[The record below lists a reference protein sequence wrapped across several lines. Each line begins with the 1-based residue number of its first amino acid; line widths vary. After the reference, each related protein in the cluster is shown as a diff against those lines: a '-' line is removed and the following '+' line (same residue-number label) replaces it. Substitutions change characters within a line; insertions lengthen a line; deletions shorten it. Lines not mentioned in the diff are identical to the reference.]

1 MLAYLK
7 NRKSIHLLLF
17 LLVLILQ
24 VTVFVFWFN
33 QKSDENDLAES
44 FEKTSKQN
52 LLYAYSNEVTKNYF
66 DAENSFMEYLHDYTP
81 NSLVDYKNSLV
92 KMTMYLDSLNHLI
105 KIDKDFS
112 KNIAI
117 KEGKEKQII
126 KLRKQLDSLIKD
138 RIMPLSEKDPEIF
151 YLKNYDSKKVLNSI
165 EYDTLQSKDSIVKK
179 GFFTRVRNA
188 MTGKYDVQKE
198 KVQISM
204 KMSFGKTVKIGSPE
218 EQMLNIFNSTKN
230 HYQKEFGILRNTY
243 SNLRETDKELMIVNK
258 KILQNSQDIILLY
271 NESVQNSNR
280 KQFEDALVNLKNKRS
295 LIILLISSM
304 GICTI
309 LIFGY
314 SIYSYNHEKDLASS
328 KAEAEKNIEFKN
340 RIIGMLSHEMRSPL
354 SIISN
359 ITHKMIGLKKDK
371 SDSDNDL
378 KLLNFTSNSLN
389 ITVNQILEFF
399 KNENGKLTAYN
410 SKVNLKNEIESILG
424 SLNALADA
432 KKIDLIST
440 IDDSLQTEIWA
451 DKGKVHQLFY
461 NIIGNALKFTSKGN
475 ITVSCN
481 FTTIE
486 EKIRF
491 DVKIK
496 DTGVGIPKEDL
507 EKIFEKYY
515 QSIHSKEQ
523 ISFGAG
529 LGLNLC
535 KEIVELYNG
544 QISVLS
550 EINKGTEIDFYLIL
564 DKADETQQSSKEKLR
579 HYFNDRQIK
588 VAIIDDDL
596 MVTAIL
602 KKILSEAN
610 FHISSFNSDVSLKS
624 YLEKENVD
632 LILTDLQI
640 ANISGVELIKE
651 IRTMKN
657 ENAKASIIIVTG
669 DASINETS
677 LEKMQADE
685 IVTKPV
691 NKEELYAKILKIL
704 DLK

>member
-1 MLAYLK
+1 MPANLK

-17 LLVLILQ
+17 LLVLLLQ
-24 VTVFVFWFN
+24 AAVLIFWFN
-33 QKSDENDLAES
+33 QKNDENDLSES

-52 LLYAYSNEVTKNYF
+52 LLYTYTNEVTKNYF
-66 DAENSFMEYLHDYTP
+66 NAENSFIEYLHDYTP
-81 NSLVDYKNSLV
+81 NSLLDYRNSLE
-92 KMTMYLDSLNHLI
+92 KMTIYLDSLNSLI

-112 KNIAI
+112 KNIDL
-117 KEGKEKQII
+117 KKGKEKQII

-138 RIMPLSEKDPEIF
+138 RILPLSEKGPELF
-151 YLKNYDSKKVLNSI
+151 YLKNYDSKNVLNSI
-165 EYDTLQSKDSIVKK
+165 EYDTIQSTDSLQKK

-188 MTGKYDVQKE
+188 MTGKYEIQKE
-198 KVQISM
+198 KLQISM
-204 KMSFGKTVKIGSPE
+204 KMSFGKTVKTGSPE
-218 EQMLNIFNSTKN
+218 EQMFNIFNSTRN
-230 HYQKEFGILRNTY
+230 HYQKEFGTLRNTY

-271 NESVQNSNR
+271 NESVQNLNK
-280 KQFEDALVNLKNKRS
+280 KQFEDALNNLKNKRS
-295 LIILLISSM
+295 LILILISSM
-304 GICTI
+304 GVCTL

-314 SIYSYNHEKDLASS
+314 SIYSYNYEKNLTSS
-328 KAEAEKNIEFKN
+328 KVAAEKNLEFKN

-354 SIISN
+354 NIISN
-359 ITHKMIGLKKDK
+359 ITHKLIGIKKEK
-371 SDSDNDL
+371 NDSEKEL

-389 ITVNQILEFF
+389 ITVNQILEFI

-410 SKVNLKNEIESILG
+410 SKVNLKNETEAILG
-424 SLNALADA
+424 SLKALADI
-432 KKIDLIST
+432 KKIELISS
-440 IDDSLQTEIWA
+440 IDDSLQTQIWA

-475 ITVSCN
+475 ITVTCN
-481 FTTIE
+481 FTE
-486 EKIRF
+486 AEDQIRF

-496 DTGVGIPKEDL
+496 DTGIGIPKEDL
-507 EKIFEKYY
+507 DKIFDKYY
-515 QSIHSKEQ
+515 QSNHSNEQ

-544 QISVLS
+544 EISVLS

-564 DKADETQQSSKEKLR
+564 DKADETQQSSKEKLA
-579 HYFNDRQIK
+579 HYFKDRQIN

-596 MVTAIL
+596 MITSVL
-602 KKILSEAN
+602 KKILSDAN
-610 FHISSFNSDVSLKS
+610 FNIAGFNSDITLKKH
-624 YLEKENVD
+624 LEKENVD

-651 IRTMKN
+651 IRAMENKN
-657 ENAKASIIIVTG
+657 AQASIIIITG
-669 DASINETS
+669 DASINESS

-685 IVTKPV
+685 ILTKPI
-691 NKEELYAKILKIL
+691 NKEELYAKILKVL
-704 DLK
+704 QPK